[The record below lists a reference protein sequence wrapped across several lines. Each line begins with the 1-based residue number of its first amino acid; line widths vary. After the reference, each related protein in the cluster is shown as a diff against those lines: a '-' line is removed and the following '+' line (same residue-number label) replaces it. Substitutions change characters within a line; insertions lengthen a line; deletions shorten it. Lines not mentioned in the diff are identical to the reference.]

1 MEENAQGSIG
11 SRETAVSADWNLAW
25 KLQDGTEIAV
35 ENQSNYTIVCVE
47 RSVPGQF
54 EQTQNTTDSGQWLV
68 PPQVTQTGEGVTIEI
83 QATHGNFVIEI
94 EDMNIEVTSDVET
107 APPVMMPL
115 IMPLTSLPPHRSNLD
130 DRATPIMPFSM
141 PSRSCTCCGHTT
153 QPDDRFCAHCG
164 HKLIADG
171 ISSELSDESR
181 N

>member
-1 MEENAQGSIG
+1 
-11 SRETAVSADWNLAW
+11 VSADWNLAW

-54 EQTQNTTDSGQWLV
+54 EQTQNTTDSGQWLM
-68 PPQVTQTGEGVTIEI
+68 PPQVTQTGEGVMIEI

-94 EDMNIEVTSDVET
+94 EDMNIEVTSDGDT
-107 APPVMMPL
+107 ASPVMMPL
-115 IMPLTSLPPHRSNLD
+115 MMPLTSLPPNLD
-130 DRATPIMPFSM
+130 DQIPPIAPL
-141 PSRSCTCCGHTT
+141 RSCSRCGHTT
-153 QPDDRFCAHCG
+153 QPHDRFCANCG